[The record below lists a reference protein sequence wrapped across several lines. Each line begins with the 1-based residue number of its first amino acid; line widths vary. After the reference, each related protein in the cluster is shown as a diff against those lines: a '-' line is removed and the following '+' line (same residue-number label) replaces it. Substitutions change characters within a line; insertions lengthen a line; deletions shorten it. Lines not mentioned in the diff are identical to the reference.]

1 MIAKPHSFLFFLIII
16 IIIII
21 ILRNFSASLI
31 FNLHGQIKHDSCSFA
46 RSSLMQKIQSHAIL
60 IPSSF
65 YSNSLQKSGDESV
78 QIHQPFH
85 LHTTSTIQL
94 FLFYFN
100 P

>member
-31 FNLHGQIKHDSCSFA
+31 FHLHGQIKHDSCSFA
-46 RSSLMQKIQSHAIL
+46 RSSLMEKIHGIL